1 MSNLLLA
8 HRQRAHLLE
17 HDLYV
22 AQRTDG
28 NWQLWIEG
36 HKPLQHQ
43 TAFAD
48 QVEAKRIVHSLA
60 HRHLEGKP
68 LCDCSGELF
77 WESVRTDA
85 GAFIEERRNAKRFKY
100 FCRIEWQDRGIS
112 KTGRIRNLSV
122 EGAYIRTLN
131 PAPEGSVL
139 KLSFQ
144 VGLVD
149 VETKVE
155 VIHRRPNYG
164 MGVRFLEL
172 TPPDAT
178 AIDNMLDEE
187 DK

>member
-1 MSNLLLA
+1 
-8 HRQRAHLLE
+8 
-17 HDLYV
+17 
-22 AQRTDG
+22 
-28 NWQLWIEG
+28 
-36 HKPLQHQ
+36 
-43 TAFAD
+43 
-48 QVEAKRIVHSLA
+48 
-60 HRHLEGKP
+60 
-68 LCDCSGELF
+68 
-77 WESVRTDA
+77 
-85 GAFIEERRNAKRFKY
+85 
-100 FCRIEWQDRGIS
+100 
-112 KTGRIRNLSV
+112 LSV